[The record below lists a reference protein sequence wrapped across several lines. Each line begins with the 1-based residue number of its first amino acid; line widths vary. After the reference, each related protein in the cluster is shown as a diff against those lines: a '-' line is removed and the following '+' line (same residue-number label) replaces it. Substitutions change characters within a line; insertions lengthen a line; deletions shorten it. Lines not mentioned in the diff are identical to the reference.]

1 MHLVVRELTGQQI
14 DYEVFFELF
23 EFDILL
29 DVREDS
35 LVADSD
41 LCVNQVVSQLVLP
54 GLPLQHHML
63 PINLVR
69 PLGSGRLSTRLAKLV
84 VV

>member
-35 LVADSD
+35 LVADGD
-41 LCVNQVVSQLVLP
+41 LCVDQVVSQLVLP

-69 PLGSGRLSTRLAKLV
+69 PLRGRRLSTRLAKLV

>member
-69 PLGSGRLSTRLAKLV
+69 PLGSWRLSTRLAKLV